1 MPTDQHG
8 MTHAG
13 AIGLFDDDDERDA
26 VTERSERHERKRLDA
41 KIRQR
46 ERRADRQERK
56 ETKATNQ
63 EAKGRP
69 KPLRAPSW
77 IENLFG
83 RRKDLTP
90 KPAAKRRVGNTD
102 EDQSDQ
108 SDMSIRVTTE
118 YVVVRRP
125 PTPQPEYTADDIDPT
140 ESPWLR
146 ECGMVRVK
154 SDDGGGYHIVPKNSI
169 QKSN

>member
-8 MTHAG
+8 MTHTG

-26 VTERSERHERKRLDA
+26 VTERSERHERKRLES
-41 KIRQR
+41 KIRRR
-46 ERRADRQERK
+46 ERRADRQKRK
-56 ETKATNQ
+56 EAKAADQ

-69 KPLRAPSW
+69 KLLRAPSW

-83 RRKDLTP
+83 GRKDLSSE
-90 KPAAKRRVGNTD
+90 PATGRFVGNTD
-102 EDQSDQ
+102 KDRSDQ

-118 YVVVRRP
+118 YVVIRRP
-125 PTPQPEYTADDIDPT
+125 PTPQPEYTTDDIDPT
-140 ESPWLR
+140 DSPWLR

-154 SDDGGGYHIVPKNSI
+154 SDNDGGCHIVPKSSI
-169 QKSN
+169 QKSD